1 MKKVLI
7 DGTELNANSEKKS
20 TRLDTLTGDQFKVLI
35 EQISP
40 DGKINTIPELID
52 FLNGI
57 PEGMTLAEYVEEHGG
72 QIDPQVVRDAVD
84 DALEENARQAY
95 DADNEKL
102 YLFGR
107 PKEEAD
113 YDTSADD
120 GEEDI

>member
-7 DGTELNANSEKKS
+7 DGTKLNANSEKKS

-40 DGKINTIPELID
+40 DGKINTIPELIN

-72 QIDPQVVRDAVD
+72 QVDPQVVKDAVD
-84 DALEENARQAY
+84 DALDEQHADSSDIDEIFDNISTQPTVPTQPIVVEE
-95 DADNEKL
+95 
-102 YLFGR
+102 
-107 PKEEAD
+107 EE
-113 YDTSADD
+113 
-120 GEEDI
+120 EP

>member
-1 MKKVLI
+1 MAKK
-7 DGTELNANSEKKS
+7 KKQNVM
-20 TRLDTLTGDQFKVLI
+20 LDTLTGEQFKTLI

-72 QIDPQVVRDAVD
+72 QVDPQVVKDAVD

-95 DADNEKL
+95 DAESEKL

-107 PKEEAD
+107 PKEEAG

-120 GEEDI
+120 GEDDI